1 VLTAHPLAIHLVS
14 LNPAQAVGI
23 PIALVGAVFL
33 SFGAQFQ
40 HRGVAKVES
49 VGPGAGGGA
58 GTGLSVAQLLALLSR
73 PSWVLGT
80 LLIGLAVVLQLTSL
94 RFAPLIVVQP
104 LGAVALVITAVL
116 NARITHTKLN
126 HRSVRAIAF
135 CVGGVGLFVTI
146 AAFTAIDAR
155 ITDLDL
161 IVVLLLLAGVLTIFG
176 TLFVIFH
183 DRMGPVA
190 YIVGAGVLYGFVVT
204 LAKVVIN
211 RILQAQF
218 DPLTICCVVGLL
230 AAGAVGAYF
239 VQTAYSVGPPDLVI
253 AGLTVVDPLVAV
265 GIGVVVLR
273 EAAEAPWWA
282 PIVYVLTGLLA
293 VYGVFSL
300 ARNHPQLKE
309 GADPFERVAERAV
322 KGRGG
327 ASRMR

>member
-14 LNPAQAVGI
+14 LNSAQAVGI

-40 HRGVAKVES
+40 HQGVVKVDAA
-49 VGPGAGGGA
+49 GAED
-58 GTGLSVAQLLALLSR
+58 GTGLSVGQLLALLRR

-80 LLIGLAVVLQLTSL
+80 LLIGAAIVLQLTSL
-94 RFAPLIVVQP
+94 RFSPLIVVQP

-116 NARITHTKLN
+116 NARVSHTRLN
-126 HRSVRAIAF
+126 RSSVRAITF

-146 AAFTAIDAR
+146 AAFTATDAP
-155 ITDLDL
+155 IGESDL
-161 IVVLLLLAGVLTIFG
+161 VVILVLLAGVLTIFG
-176 TLFVIFH
+176 TLFAIFH
-183 DRMGPVA
+183 DRMGPFA

-211 RILQAQF
+211 RILQAEF

-230 AAGAVGAYF
+230 AAGAGGAYF

-265 GIGVVVLR
+265 GIGVVVLH
-273 EAAEAPWWA
+273 EAAVAPWWA
-282 PIVYVLTGLLA
+282 PIAYVLTGLLA

-300 ARNHPQLKE
+300 ARNHPQLADE
-309 GADPFERVAERAV
+309 HDPFEKAAERAV
-322 KGRGG
+322 RGRGR
-327 ASRMR
+327 ATRMR

>member
-1 VLTAHPLAIHLVS
+1 VLPAPLLAIPIVN

-33 SFGAQFQ
+33 SLGAQFQ
-40 HRGVAKVES
+40 HRGVAKVDRA
-49 VGPGAGGGA
+49 GAKD
-58 GTGLSVAQLLALLSR
+58 GTGLSVGQLLALLGR
-73 PSWVLGT
+73 PSWVIGT
-80 LLIGLAVVLQLTSL
+80 ALIALAVVLQLTSL
-94 RFAPLIVVQP
+94 RYAPLIVVQP

-116 NARITHTKLN
+116 NARISHTRLN
-126 HRSVRAIAF
+126 RRSVRAIAL

-146 AAFTAIDAR
+146 AAFTATDAP
-155 ITDLDL
+155 ITDFDL
-161 IVVLLLLAGVLTIFG
+161 VVILVLLAGVLTIFG
-176 TLFVIFH
+176 TLFAIFH

-218 DPLTICCVVGLL
+218 DPLTICCIVGLL
-230 AAGAVGAYF
+230 AAGAGGAYF

-273 EAAEAPWWA
+273 EAAAAPWWA
-282 PIVYVLTGLLA
+282 PIIYVLTGLHA
-293 VYGVFSL
+293 VLGVFSL

-309 GADPFERVAERAV
+309 GVDPFDVAPHRTV
-322 KGRGG
+322 KGRGR
-327 ASRMR
+327 ATRMR

>member
-1 VLTAHPLAIHLVS
+1 LTAPPLAISIVS
-14 LNPAQAVGI
+14 LNSAQAIGI

-33 SFGAQFQ
+33 SLGAQFQ
-40 HRGVAKVES
+40 HRGVAKVDAA
-49 VGPGAGGGA
+49 GAA
-58 GTGLSVAQLLALLSR
+58 DGTGLSVGQLLALLSR
-73 PSWVLGT
+73 PSWVIGT

-104 LGAVALVITAVL
+104 LGAVALVITALL
-116 NARITHTKLN
+116 NARLSHTRLN
-126 HRSVRAIAF
+126 RRSVRAIAL

-146 AAFTAIDAR
+146 AAFTATDAP
-155 ITDLDL
+155 ISDFDL
-161 IVVLLLLAGVLTIFG
+161 VVILVLLAGVLTIFG
-176 TLFVIFH
+176 ILFAIFH

-190 YIVGAGVLYGFVVT
+190 YIVGAGVQYGFVVT

-211 RILQAQF
+211 RILQADF
-218 DPLTICCVVGLL
+218 TPLTIGCVVGLL
-230 AAGAVGAYF
+230 AAGAGGAYF

-309 GADPFERVAERAV
+309 GADPFDVAAARAV
-322 KGRGG
+322 KPRGR